1 VPATMKGCGGL
12 ARLGEL
18 ERRVMD
24 ILWDSP
30 DADLSVRE
38 VANALPAH
46 AYTTVLTV
54 LTRLEHKHM
63 VSRNK
68 EGRAHRYAAVASRE
82 AYTAELMHEAL
93 GAAPDRNAA
102 LVRFAETVSSDEAV
116 VLRQALRDMTS
127 GSVRKRAS
135 SKRPTKGDS

>member
-1 VPATMKGCGGL
+1 
-12 ARLGEL
+12 
-18 ERRVMD
+18 
-24 ILWDSP
+24 
-30 DADLSVRE
+30 
-38 VANALPAH
+38 
-46 AYTTVLTV
+46 
-54 LTRLEHKHM
+54 
-63 VSRNK
+63 
-68 EGRAHRYAAVASRE
+68 
-82 AYTAELMHEAL
+82 L

>member
-1 VPATMKGCGGL
+1 
-12 ARLGEL
+12 
-18 ERRVMD
+18 MD
-24 ILWDSP
+24 ILWESQG
-30 DADLSVRE
+30 AELSVRE
-38 VANALPAH
+38 VANSLPAH

-93 GAAPDRNAA
+93 GAAPHRNAA
-102 LVRFAETVSSDEAV
+102 LVRFAKTVSTDEAM

-127 GSVRKRAS
+127 GSSHKQAPF
-135 SKRPTKGDS
+135 KRPAKGDR